1 MPTVAGMKGTAVNRL
16 LITEGFT
23 VRIFVNQENVLVK
36 TQMPKKITKNPE
48 EMMKMTTKMMIMMII
63 ILKEADQTKIDT

>member
-1 MPTVAGMKGTAVNRL
+1 MPTVAGMEGTAVNRL

-23 VRIFVNQENVLVK
+23 VRIFVNQDVLVK
-36 TQMPKKITKNPE
+36 TQMPKKIPKNPE